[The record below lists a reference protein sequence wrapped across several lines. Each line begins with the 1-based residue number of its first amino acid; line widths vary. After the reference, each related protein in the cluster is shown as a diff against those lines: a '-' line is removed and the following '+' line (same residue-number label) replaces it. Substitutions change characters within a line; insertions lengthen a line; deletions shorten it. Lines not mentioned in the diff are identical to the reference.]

1 MSRPIIGITGQL
13 EAARWGMWVREA
25 VLSPVSY
32 ARCVEQ
38 AGGAPVVL
46 PPLPPGSASSLVA
59 GLDGLLLAGGP
70 DVDPVLYEELP
81 HEATDSPDHRR
92 DRFELA
98 LIRAA
103 IEADLPFLAICRGLH
118 VLNVA
123 RGGTLIQHLPDKVG
137 HDLHRPDPVKLL
149 PHDIQLSAESR
160 LGRLLGTR
168 IAPPS
173 GHHQAINRVGSGLL
187 EVGWAAQD
195 QVVEAVELA
204 GHRFGIGV
212 QWHPEAG
219 DDHRPIAALVE
230 AASAA
235 GSSAASSRS
244 SAAPAPATS
253 PASPATSPA
262 SPATSP
268 APASSPASI
277 ASSAVPSRPAPEG
290 NGGSRQPAVQTAPAD
305 TAKRRRGRSRG

>member
-13 EAARWGMWVREA
+13 EAARWGIWVREA

-46 PPLPPGSASSLVA
+46 PPLPPGSVSSLIA
-59 GLDGLLLAGGP
+59 GLDGLVLTGGP
-70 DVDPVLYEELP
+70 DVDPALYSEQP
-81 HEATDSPDHRR
+81 HEQTSAPDHRR

-103 IEADLPFLAICRGLH
+103 IEADLPFLAICRGLQ

-149 PHDIQLSAESR
+149 PHDVQLSAESR
-160 LGRLLGTR
+160 LGRLLGTS

-173 GHHQAINRVGSGLL
+173 GHHQAVSRVGGGLL
-187 EVGWAAQD
+187 EVGWAAAD
-195 QVVEAVELA
+195 QVVEAVELT
-204 GHRFGIGV
+204 GHSFGIGV

-219 DDHRPIAALVE
+219 DNQRLFAALVE
-230 AASAA
+230 AASAV
-235 GSSAASSRS
+235 
-244 SAAPAPATS
+244 
-253 PASPATSPA
+253 
-262 SPATSP
+262 SP
-268 APASSPASI
+268 APASSPAPAVSP
-277 ASSAVPSRPAPEG
+277 APAPAPPSSGSSPAPSRSGSEG
-290 NGGSRQPAVQTAPAD
+290 NGGSRRPAVQMSPAG
-305 TAKRRRGRSRG
+305 TAKRRRGRSGA